1 MSRTGWWAAAV
12 LIGAAG
18 CSSPEPVPPAPAP
31 AVRAS
36 FVSAT
41 FDLTWNA
48 AIDHFAA
55 MSMQLAVVDRASGR
69 LVTDRIT
76 VTPPEASEA
85 ADCGARGLQERE
97 PYLADSVV
105 YSVVVEDEGRSS
117 TVAVTAS
124 WSTSDPRATFSCETK
139 GVLEPEMQEAIR
151 LAAEANR

>member
-1 MSRTGWWAAAV
+1 MCRISPWLAAV

-18 CSSPEPVPPAPAP
+18 CSSPELVPPAPAP

-48 AIDHFAA
+48 AIDYFAA
-55 MSMQLAVVDRASGR
+55 ANLRLVEVDRTSGR
-69 LVTDRIT
+69 LVTERIA
-76 VTPPEASEA
+76 VAPSEASEA

-117 TVAVTAS
+117 SVTVTAS
-124 WSTSDPRATFSCETK
+124 WGTTDPRAAFPCETK
-139 GVLEPEMQEAIR
+139 RVMEPEMQEEIR